1 MNICI
6 IGHGKSAL
14 VRGLG
19 SEIDK
24 FEVVRLKNPS
34 WQNEGDY
41 GTRCDYMAAS
51 CETLPVMLE
60 YKKVPKEYWG
70 QPKKG
75 SWSKVTESNFR
86 SKAKAPLTVQIDLHN
101 KWNPVFLGLTDSDL
115 NVTPNHS
122 LGMAAITY
130 AAELL
135 KPEKIYLVGFDNML
149 NPDQLE
155 YHKANVGKWVTR
167 HDWHAENK
175 MLPII
180 TEQTGV
186 EILGL

>member
-14 VRGLG
+14 GKKLG
-19 SEIDK
+19 PRIDE
-24 FEVVRLKNPS
+24 FEVVRLKNPT
-34 WQNEGDY
+34 WQSVEDY

-70 QPKKG
+70 QPKRG
-75 SWSKVTESNFR
+75 SWSSVTEASFR
-86 SKAKAPLTVQIDLHN
+86 SKAKSPLTVQIDLHN
-101 KWNPVFLGLTDSDL
+101 KWNPVFLGLTDGDA
-115 NVTPNHS
+115 PNHS
-122 LGMAAITY
+122 LGMAAIVY
-130 AAELL
+130 SAEIL
-135 KPEKIYLVGFDNML
+135 KPEKIYLVGFDNLL
-149 NPDQLE
+149 NPNQLD
-155 YHKANVGKWVTR
+155 YHKANVGKWTTR
-167 HDWHAENK
+167 HDWFAENK

-186 EILGL
+186 EIVGLG